1 MRLPDKCSGRGS
13 CIIYEQCHRLICDM
27 LCEYEGYIR
36 GISKLNL
43 VSKALQ
49 QVKLLLETELD
60 ILLTTKSL
68 LNVDCQIT

>member
-1 MRLPDKCSGRGS
+1 
-13 CIIYEQCHRLICDM
+13 M